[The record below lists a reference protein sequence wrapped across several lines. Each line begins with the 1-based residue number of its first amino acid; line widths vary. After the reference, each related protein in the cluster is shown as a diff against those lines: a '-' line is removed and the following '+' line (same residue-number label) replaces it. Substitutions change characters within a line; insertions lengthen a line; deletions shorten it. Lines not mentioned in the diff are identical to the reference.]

1 MRGKGLAPS
10 AEPALHTPRTAL
22 PAGTAE
28 LQGFV
33 SADLKA
39 AGASM
44 LLPGEVQ
51 SQVTPWPP
59 RSRWCPWYGTDL
71 H

>member
-1 MRGKGLAPS
+1 MQVKGLSPS
-10 AEPALHTPRTAL
+10 TEPALHTPCTAL

-33 SADLKA
+33 SADLNTV
-39 AGASM
+39 GASM

-59 RSRWCPWYGTDL
+59 RCSWCPWYGTDL